1 MYCLVD
7 RRRLPGARFAGPF
20 FCVFCACVKCALACR
35 LYLRSNKAGCSFGCA
50 VACGFGDR
58 YAAVLSDKCTDHF
71 VWHTASLHCDVVAF
85 RARLCFD
92 VFLCVFVFQDTF
104 KGASGCHANKT
115 DALLFDVR
123 VVADASRMFV
133 DGGAIWW

>member
-104 KGASGCHANKT
+104 KGAPGCHANKT